1 MLRLTITEV
10 DNGFIVQ
17 DDNENPRTYVV
28 DTDGDKH
35 EAISAQ
41 KLFQTIWSQ
50 WFYKTKHEPFPHITV
65 VTEDGE
71 VIE

>member
-10 DNGFIVQ
+10 QNGFIVT
-17 DDNENPRTYVV
+17 DDECTYIV
-28 DTDGDKH
+28 DTEGDKH

-50 WFYKTKHEPFPHITV
+50 WFYKSKHEPFPHITV